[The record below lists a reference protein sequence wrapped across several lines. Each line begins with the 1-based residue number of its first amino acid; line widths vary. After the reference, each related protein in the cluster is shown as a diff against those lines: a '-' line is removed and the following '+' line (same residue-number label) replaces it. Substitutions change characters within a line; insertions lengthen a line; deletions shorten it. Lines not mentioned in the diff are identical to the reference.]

1 MTKFIL
7 FVNELVIINKIV
19 IPRIVRRIDVNDINL
34 SLVRIGQRSK
44 RFEVITLDNNMVG
57 GG

>member
-19 IPRIVRRIDVNDINL
+19 IPRIVRRIDVNHINL
-34 SLVRIGQRSK
+34 SLVRIGQRCQ
-44 RFEVITLDNNMVG
+44 RFKVVTLNDNVVG
-57 GG
+57 